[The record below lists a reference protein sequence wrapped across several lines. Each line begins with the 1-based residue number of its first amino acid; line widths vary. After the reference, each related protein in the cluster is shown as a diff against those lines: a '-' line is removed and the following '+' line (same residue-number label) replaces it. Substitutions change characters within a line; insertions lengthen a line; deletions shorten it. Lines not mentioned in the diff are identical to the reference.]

1 MNPNTPNAD
10 QLTFIHPKNAPG
22 NPASYE
28 GEAPAEELKSQG
40 PTIVLHPNA
49 VYLVDPE
56 KAGERREKLEEAVGG
71 NGEPEAP
78 QPPELT
84 FLDPDNLPVWAQDT
98 EVKFRGSHFTVNSRI
113 IWNGGEEPTGFIDEN
128 TLSTIVKPSTVG
140 SPPPVTVQAWVW
152 DKESELESEKVD
164 FTFIA

>member
-10 QLTFIHPKNAPG
+10 QLEFIHPKNAPG

-28 GEAPAEELKSQG
+28 GEPPAKELTSQG
-40 PTIVLHPNA
+40 PTIVLHPSA

-56 KAGERREKLEEAVGG
+56 KASERREKLKEVVGG
-71 NGEPEAP
+71 GGEPEEP

-98 EVKFRGSHFTVNSRI
+98 EVKFRGSHFTVSSRI
-113 IWNGGEEPTGFIDEN
+113 IWNGGEEPTKFIDES

-140 SPPPVTVQAWVW
+140 GPPPVTVQAWV
-152 DKESELESEKVD
+152 KEGELESEKVD